1 MMPITAMKKLLY
13 KSVICPGK
21 RHQQGGFSIIELMIA
36 ITLGLLVMA
45 GMSAVFVNSSQAR
58 SEIERNNR
66 QIESGRYAMSILADD
81 LHMAGYLSS
90 FDPYELIIK
99 PASPPLGGIPPMIS
113 MPDPCEKSLT
123 GNSSSLI
130 NSFFFHVQG
139 IDNVTTAN
147 IPNCLNDVKLGSDIL
162 VVRRVSSCVAGP
174 ITAAG
179 CDAATAGV
187 PYFQGSNCYVT
198 GELATNTGA
207 TSSTDYLAH
216 FALSTDTSA
225 TGLGKHAINC
235 TTIADYRRYIV
246 RIYFVANNNQ
256 GTDGVPTLKRAE
268 LGVSSTGTPQFNIVP
283 LVEGIE
289 TIQFEYGMDTN
300 SDGLVDVFNANPGAY
315 NTCVGAACVANWLNT
330 YVVKVNVLAR
340 NTEASPNFSTTKTY
354 ILGKKADGTTDN
366 VFGPYVD
373 AYKRHVFNSVVRLD
387 NPAGRRLP

>member
-1 MMPITAMKKLLY
+1 MKKLLY

-21 RHQQGGFSIIELMIA
+21 PYQQGGFSIIELMIA

-66 QIESGRYAMSILADD
+66 QIESGRYAMSILSDD

-99 PASPPLGGIPPMIS
+99 PSSPPLGGVLPMIS
-113 MPDPCEKSLT
+113 MPNPCNT
-123 GNSSSLI
+123 SSLI

-139 IDNVTTAN
+139 INSASVAN

-225 TGLGKHAINC
+225 TGLGKHAIDC

-246 RIYFVANNNQ
+246 RIYFVANNNE

-268 LGVSSTGTPQFNIVP
+268 LGVSGAGAPQFNIVP

-300 SDGLVDVFNANPGAY
+300 NDGLVDVFNANPGTY

-340 NTEASPNFSTTKTY
+340 NTEASPNFTDTKTY
-354 ILGKKADGTTDN
+354 ILGKKVNGTTNN
-366 VFGPYVD
+366 VFGPYND
-373 AYKRHVFNSVVRLD
+373 AFKRHVFNSVVRLD